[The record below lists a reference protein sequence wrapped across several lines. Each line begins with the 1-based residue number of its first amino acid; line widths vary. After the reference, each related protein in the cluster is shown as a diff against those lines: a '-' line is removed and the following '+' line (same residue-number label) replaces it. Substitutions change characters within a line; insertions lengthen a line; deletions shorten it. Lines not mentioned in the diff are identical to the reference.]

1 MALQDSP
8 MWVRWRIVLVVSVGV
23 LLLSLQAHSLAQ
35 PADESA
41 RQAPSLFLAPPVGPS
56 GTTVRAS
63 GKGYCNSGTVTLRWD
78 DGTQLATGRVDEDG
92 DISLTFPVPDGATPE
107 THTVTSHSTCL
118 GSTRRAEARFTVT
131 PKIAGDGLPPTT
143 PPEPPAPPSQEPPGP
158 PAPPSQEPPSVSTLT
173 IYEELI
179 KRELERG
186 AILYN
191 PPERMRVGV
200 VNRVEVR
207 ITREL
212 TDELSEGLQGEGT
225 PRVEELLVGTFMR
238 AKLEGSA
245 FDTTQIGSG
254 VQQLAATG
262 FREWRWDVTPIASG
276 NQSLFFT
283 ISVLHKNTL
292 IEEKVFERR
301 IDVAVNPGYSSVNWL
316 RNNWG
321 PLIAA
326 LVGVVALV
334 EAIRRL
340 WRRRGDA
347 GSMSAA

>member
-92 DISLTFPVPDGATPE
+92 DISLTFPVPDEATPG

-131 PKIAGDGLPPTT
+131 PEIAGDGLPPTT
-143 PPEPPAPPSQEPPGP
+143 PPEPPAPPSQEPP
-158 PAPPSQEPPSVSTLT
+158 SVSTIT

-283 ISVLHKNTL
+283 ISVLHENTL

-340 WRRRGDA
+340 WRRRGEADA
-347 GSMSAA
+347 TSAA

>member
-1 MALQDSP
+1 
-8 MWVRWRIVLVVSVGV
+8 
-23 LLLSLQAHSLAQ
+23 
-35 PADESA
+35 
-41 RQAPSLFLAPPVGPS
+41 
-56 GTTVRAS
+56 
-63 GKGYCNSGTVTLRWD
+63 LRWD

-92 DISLTFPVPDGATPE
+92 DISLTFPVPEATPG

-131 PKIAGDGLPPTT
+131 PEIAGDGLPPTT
-143 PPEPPAPPSQEPPGP
+143 PPEPPAPPSQEPP
-158 PAPPSQEPPSVSTLT
+158 SVSTIT

-212 TDELSEGLQGEGT
+212 TDELSEGLQGEGI

-283 ISVLHKNTL
+283 ISVLHENTL

-340 WRRRGDA
+340 WRRRGEADA
-347 GSMSAA
+347 TSAA

>member
-1 MALQDSP
+1 
-8 MWVRWRIVLVVSVGV
+8 VLVVSVGV

-92 DISLTFPVPDGATPE
+92 DISLTFPVPEATPG

-131 PKIAGDGLPPTT
+131 PEIAGDGLPPTT
-143 PPEPPAPPSQEPPGP
+143 PPEPPAPPSQEPPEP

-212 TDELSEGLQGEGT
+212 TDELSEGLQGEGI

-283 ISVLHKNTL
+283 ISVLHENTL

-340 WRRRGDA
+340 WRRRGEADA
-347 GSMSAA
+347 TSAA

>member
-1 MALQDSP
+1 
-8 MWVRWRIVLVVSVGV
+8 
-23 LLLSLQAHSLAQ
+23 
-35 PADESA
+35 
-41 RQAPSLFLAPPVGPS
+41 
-56 GTTVRAS
+56 
-63 GKGYCNSGTVTLRWD
+63 
-78 DGTQLATGRVDEDG
+78 
-92 DISLTFPVPDGATPE
+92 
-107 THTVTSHSTCL
+107 
-118 GSTRRAEARFTVT
+118 
-131 PKIAGDGLPPTT
+131 
-143 PPEPPAPPSQEPPGP
+143 
-158 PAPPSQEPPSVSTLT
+158 
-173 IYEELI
+173 
-179 KRELERG
+179 
-186 AILYN
+186 
-191 PPERMRVGV
+191 MRVGV

-283 ISVLHKNTL
+283 ISVLHGNTL

-347 GSMSAA
+347 DATSAA